1 MRLLATS
8 LLFLMLPLFA
18 QPAEEKDALAATQKL
33 FDAMAAHDAVAL
45 RALLLPGA
53 RLFSVRDER
62 PPAGT
67 AGEDFATQI
76 GALTVPIVERFTAPP
91 TVSIRG
97 RMAQVWGEYE
107 FIRDGKFNHC
117 GVDSFNLFKTA
128 EGWKVAAISY
138 TTETTGCKGR

>member
-1 MRLLATS
+1 MRLLIS
-8 LLFLMLPLFA
+8 CLLFLMLPLFGQA
-18 QPAEEKDALAATQKL
+18 TDEKDAIAATQKM
-33 FDAMAAHDAVAL
+33 FDAMAAHDAAAL
-45 RALLLPGA
+45 RAMLLPGA

-76 GALTVPIVERFTAPP
+76 GALAVPIVERFTAAPK
-91 TVSIRG
+91 VSLRG

-107 FIRDGKFNHC
+107 FLRDGKFTHC

-128 EGWKVAAISY
+128 EGWKIAAISY
-138 TTETTGCKGR
+138 TTETSGCKGH